1 MSETSPSA
9 RSIMTANGDG
19 ATRIWSTEFGAPT
32 GTSTRSLSEAAQ
44 AELVSLAYTKLQAW
58 RWAGPG
64 FLHSYRD
71 PSPDTS
77 SGNGFGL
84 VRADWSK
91 KPSYRAY
98 QLRAKSSTGRR

>member
-1 MSETSPSA
+1 
-9 RSIMTANGDG
+9 MTANGDVKKH
-19 ATRIWSTEFGAPT
+19 IWSTEFGAPT

-44 AELVSLAYTKLQAW
+44 ARLISLAYARLQGW

-71 PSPDTS
+71 RGLGASVEDS
-77 SGNGFGL
+77 FGL

-98 QLRAKSSTGRR
+98 ELRAKSVGSR